1 MTRTRKKTVT
11 TSDERRLERQRKKRL
26 EQLNRRTLKHCDK
39 CGCDLCPGCD
49 YDHDCFTAEREA
61 QRREQ
66 TANTSTRRSQR

>member
-1 MTRTRKKTVT
+1 MTRKKTVT
-11 TSDERRLERQRKKRL
+11 NSDERRIEPQRNKRL

-61 QRREQ
+61 RRQQ
-66 TANTSTRRSQR
+66 TRLREGSER